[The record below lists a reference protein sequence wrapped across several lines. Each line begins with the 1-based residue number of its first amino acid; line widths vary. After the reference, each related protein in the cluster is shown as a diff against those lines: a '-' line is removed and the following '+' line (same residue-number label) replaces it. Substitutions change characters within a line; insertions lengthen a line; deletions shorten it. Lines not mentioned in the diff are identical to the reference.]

1 MVKHSFKISKP
12 LKVQEPL
19 LNKTLDNLN
28 NLLSS
33 KAAKFDTVVSVTEIT
48 KPVNEESPIKNSTNK
63 ELIYAF
69 SEALLKQDFEAI
81 DSLLLNGGRFMSFD
95 KKGELN
101 SLNKQNYISWLKNKV
116 GEQPVTSFSE
126 DICNG
131 CKIGELAMF
140 FNNGSFPWNV
150 LEQGFGRKAAIL
162 FFTSGKKIIAT
173 RFCHNFKNK
182 QNRMDYPKYKELY
195 VKYRE
200 LGYNIDDTIRL
211 SREEWNK

>member
-12 LKVQEPL
+12 VKVPKALLIKPL
-19 LNKTLDNLN
+19 DDLNTLLSNKTTKVD
-28 NLLSS
+28 
-33 KAAKFDTVVSVTEIT
+33 KVVSATVISN
-48 KPVNEESPIKNSTNK
+48 PVSENEPIKKPTNK
-63 ELIYAF
+63 DLIFAF
-69 SEALLKQDFEAI
+69 SEALLKNDFESI
-81 DSLLLNGGRFMSFD
+81 DALLLNGGRFMSFD

-116 GEQPVTSFSE
+116 DEQPVTSFSE

-195 VKYRE
+195 AKYRE

-211 SREEWNK
+211 SREEWYK